1 MSDVAAEAPL
11 TDLRIVDFTHFIAG
25 PFCTMILAD
34 FGADVIK
41 IESPEGG
48 DGFRQYPPHRDG
60 EGAPYLWTNRN
71 KASVALDLKTSAG
84 RDTALALAETADV
97 VVENFSTGVMQRL
110 GLDYETVKARNPRVI
125 YCSISAYGRSG
136 PYADRIGF
144 DPIAQA
150 ESGFISMN
158 GRADGEG
165 MRAGPSVM
173 DMSTAMLSCN
183 AILAAVHARARTGKG
198 QLIETNLL
206 GMAVNMLG
214 NFHMAYLLS
223 GASPTRFGNWQ
234 VTAVPVG
241 AFETMTGPVYIACA
255 NDGTYRRLMTDVLNR
270 PELATDHRFRNSI
283 DRRANNKVLQ
293 AIIGEALAA
302 GTREDWLKAMQ
313 KAGVPGGAVRS
324 VGEAIDSDEVRSLGI
339 IGEAQHETLG
349 TIPNVALPVT
359 FSETPIR
366 KPCGAPLLGAQTKE
380 ALRRVLGCNEKH
392 LMQLERAGAFGR
404 RDGNEQA

>member
-1 MSDVAAEAPL
+1 MSDVLAETPL
-11 TDLRIVDFTHFIAG
+11 TDLRVVDFTHFIAG

-41 IESPEGG
+41 IESPDGG

-71 KASVALDLKTSAG
+71 KASVALDLKSEAG
-84 RDTALALAETADV
+84 RDVALALMEMADV
-97 VVENFSTGVMQRL
+97 VVENFSTGVMHRL
-110 GLDYETVKARNPRVI
+110 GLDYETVKGRNPRAV
-125 YCSISAYGRSG
+125 YCSISAYGRNG
-136 PYADRIGF
+136 PYADRLGF

-158 GRADGEG
+158 GRPDGEA

-173 DMSTAMLSCN
+173 DMATAMLSCN
-183 AILAAVHARARTGKG
+183 AILAALHARARTGKG

-206 GMAVNMLG
+206 GTAVNMLG
-214 NFHMAYLLS
+214 NFHMTYLMS
-223 GASPTRFGNWQ
+223 GVSPKRFGNWQ

-241 AFETMTGPVYIACA
+241 AFETMTGPIYVACA
-255 NDGTYRRLMTDVLNR
+255 NDGTFRRMMTDVLKK
-270 PELATDHRFRNSI
+270 PEVALDPRFRDSA
-283 DRRANNKVLQ
+283 DRRANN
-293 AIIGEALAA
+293 EALKAIVGDA
-302 GTREDWLKAMQ
+302 LARGTREDWLTAMR

-339 IGEAQHETLG
+339 IGEAPHEKLG

-359 FSETPIR
+359 FSETPMR
-366 KPCGAPLLGAQTKE
+366 KPRGAPLLGADSKE
-380 ALRRVLGCNEKH
+380 TLRRVLGCNEER
-392 LMQLERAGAFGR
+392 LAQLTRAGAFGN
-404 RDGNEQA
+404 GGAGA

>member
-1 MSDVAAEAPL
+1 MSERPAETPL
-11 TDLRIVDFTHFIAG
+11 TDLCVVDFTHFIAG

-34 FGADVIK
+34 FGAEVIK
-41 IESPEGG
+41 IEAPDGG
-48 DGFRQYPPHRDG
+48 DGFRQYPPFRDG

-71 KASVALDLKTSAG
+71 KESVALDLKTAAG
-84 RDTALALAETADV
+84 RDVALALMEKADV

-110 GLDYETVKARNPRVI
+110 GLDYETVKARNPRVV

-136 PYADRIGF
+136 PHADRTGF

-158 GRADGEG
+158 GRPDGEG

-173 DMSTAMLSCN
+173 DMSTAMMSCN
-183 AILAAVHARARTGKG
+183 AILAALHARERTGKG

-241 AFETMTGPVYIACA
+241 SFATRTGPVFIACA
-255 NDGTYRRLMTDVLNR
+255 NDGTFRRLMTAVLNK
-270 PELATDHRFRNSI
+270 PELVDDPRFRTSAS
-283 DRRANNKVLQ
+283 RRSNN
-293 AIIGEALAA
+293 EALKAIVTEAFAA
-302 GTREDWLKAMQ
+302 RTREDLLAAMR
-313 KAGVPGGAVRS
+313 KAGVPAGSVRS
-324 VGEAIDSDEVRSLGI
+324 VGEALDSEEVRSLGI
-339 IGEAQHETLG
+339 IGEAPHEKLG
-349 TIPNVALPVT
+349 VIPNVALPVT
-359 FSETPIR
+359 FSETPVR
-366 KPCGAPLLGAQTKE
+366 APRGAPLLGAE
-380 ALRRVLGCNEKH
+380 SREVLRRLLGFDEQR
-392 LMQLERAGAFGR
+392 LGELARAGAFGAK
-404 RDGNEQA
+404 D

>member
-1 MSDVAAEAPL
+1 MGDAAAEAPL
-11 TDLRIVDFTHFIAG
+11 TDLRVVDFTHFIAG

-41 IESPEGG
+41 IESPDGG

-71 KASVALDLKTSAG
+71 KDSVALDLKSEAG
-84 RDTALALAETADV
+84 RDVALALMETADI

-110 GLDYETVKARNPRVI
+110 GLDYETIKARNPRVI

-136 PYADRIGF
+136 PYADRVGF

-158 GRADGEG
+158 GRPDGDG

-206 GMAVNMLG
+206 GVAVNMLG

-241 AFETMTGPVYIACA
+241 AFETRTGPIYIACA
-255 NDGTYRRLMTDVLNR
+255 NDGTFRRLMTDVLNK
-270 PELATDHRFRNSI
+270 PELATDPRFRDST
-283 DRRANNKVLQ
+283 DRRTNNEVLK
-293 AIIGEALAA
+293 AIIGDALAA
-302 GTREDWLKAMQ
+302 GTREDWLKAMHR
-313 KAGVPGGAVRS
+313 AGVPGGAVRS
-324 VGEAIDSDEVRSLGI
+324 VAEAIDSDEVRSLGI

-366 KPCGAPLLGAQTKE
+366 KPRGAPLLGAQTRDT
-380 ALRRVLGCNEKH
+380 LRRVLGCNEEH
-392 LMQLERAGAFGR
+392 LTQLARAGAFGR
-404 RDGNEQA
+404 RARNEWA

>member
-11 TDLRIVDFTHFIAG
+11 TDLRVVDFTHFIAG
-25 PFCTMILAD
+25 PFCTMILGD

-60 EGAPYLWTNRN
+60 EGAPYLWANRN
-71 KASVALDLKTSAG
+71 KASVALDLKSEAG
-84 RDTALALAETADV
+84 RDAALALAETADI

-110 GLDYETVKARNPRVI
+110 GLDYERVKARNPRVI

-136 PYADRIGF
+136 PYADRTGF

-158 GRADGEG
+158 GQPDGQS
-165 MRAGPSVM
+165 MRAGPSAM
-173 DMSTAMLSCN
+173 DMAAAMLSCN
-183 AILAAVHARARTGKG
+183 AILAAVHARARNGKG

-206 GMAVNMLG
+206 GAAVNMLG

-223 GASPTRFGNWQ
+223 GVSPTRFGNWQ

-241 AFETMTGPVYIACA
+241 AFETKSGPIYIACA
-255 NDGTYRRLMTDVLNR
+255 NDGTFRRLMTDVLNK
-270 PELATDHRFRNSI
+270 PELAIDSRFRNSI
-283 DRRANNKVLQ
+283 DRRTNNEVLK
-293 AIIGEALAA
+293 AIIADALAA
-302 GTREDWLKAMQ
+302 GAREDWLKAMQ
-313 KAGVPGGAVRS
+313 KAGVPAGAVRS
-324 VGEAIDSDEVRSLGI
+324 VGEALDSDEVRSLGI
-339 IGEAQHETLG
+339 IGEAEHETLG
-349 TIPNVALPVT
+349 TIPNVGLPVT

-366 KPCGAPLLGAQTKE
+366 KPRGAPLLGAQTRDT
-380 ALRRVLGCNEKH
+380 LRRVLGCNEEH
-392 LMQLERAGAFGR
+392 LTQLARAGAFGR
-404 RDGNEQA
+404 RDGSEQA

>member
-1 MSDVAAEAPL
+1 
-11 TDLRIVDFTHFIAG
+11 
-25 PFCTMILAD
+25 
-34 FGADVIK
+34 
-41 IESPEGG
+41 
-48 DGFRQYPPHRDG
+48 
-60 EGAPYLWTNRN
+60 
-71 KASVALDLKTSAG
+71 
-84 RDTALALAETADV
+84 
-97 VVENFSTGVMQRL
+97 
-110 GLDYETVKARNPRVI
+110 
-125 YCSISAYGRSG
+125 
-136 PYADRIGF
+136 
-144 DPIAQA
+144 
-150 ESGFISMN
+150 
-158 GRADGEG
+158 
-165 MRAGPSVM
+165 
-173 DMSTAMLSCN
+173 
-183 AILAAVHARARTGKG
+183 
-198 QLIETNLL
+198 LIETNLL

-380 ALRRVLGCNEKH
+380 ALRRVLGCNEEH

>member
-1 MSDVAAEAPL
+1 MSDVPAETPL
-11 TDLRIVDFTHFIAG
+11 TDLRVVDFTHFIAG

-41 IESPEGG
+41 IESPDGG

-71 KASVALDLKTSAG
+71 KASVALDLKSEAG
-84 RDTALALAETADV
+84 RDVALALMETADV
-97 VVENFSTGVMQRL
+97 VVENFSTGVMHRL
-110 GLDYETVKARNPRVI
+110 GLDYETVKARNPRAV
-125 YCSISAYGRSG
+125 YCSISAYGRNG
-136 PYADRIGF
+136 PHADRLGF

-158 GRADGEG
+158 GRPDGEA

-173 DMSTAMLSCN
+173 DMATAMLSCN
-183 AILAAVHARARTGKG
+183 AILAALHARARTGKG

-206 GMAVNMLG
+206 GTAVNMLG
-214 NFHMAYLLS
+214 NFHMTYLMS
-223 GASPTRFGNWQ
+223 GVSPKRFGNWQ

-241 AFETMTGPVYIACA
+241 AFETRTGPIYVACA
-255 NDGTYRRLMTDVLNR
+255 NDGTFRRMMTDVLNK
-270 PELATDHRFRNSI
+270 PEVALDPRFRDSA
-283 DRRANNKVLQ
+283 DRRANN
-293 AIIGEALAA
+293 EALKAIVGDA
-302 GTREDWLKAMQ
+302 LAQGTREDWLTAMR

-339 IGEAQHETLG
+339 IGEAPHEKLG

-359 FSETPIR
+359 FSETPMR
-366 KPCGAPLLGAQTKE
+366 KPSGAPLLGAHSKE
-380 ALRRVLGCNEKH
+380 TLRRVLGCNEER
-392 LMQLERAGAFGR
+392 LAQLTRAGAFGNGSAR
-404 RDGNEQA
+404 A

>member
-1 MSDVAAEAPL
+1 MSDATAEPPL
-11 TDLRIVDFTHFIAG
+11 ADLRVVDFTHFIAG

-60 EGAPYLWTNRN
+60 EGAPFLWTNRN
-71 KASVALDLKTSAG
+71 KASVALDLKTEAG
-84 RDTALALAETADV
+84 RDVALALAETADV

-110 GLDYETVKARNPRVI
+110 GLDYETVKSRNPRVI

-136 PYADRIGF
+136 PHADRVGF

-158 GRADGEG
+158 GRPDGEG
-165 MRAGPSVM
+165 MRAGPSIM
-173 DMSTAMLSCN
+173 DMATAMLSCN
-183 AILAAVHARARTGKG
+183 AILAALHARGTTGKG
-198 QLIETNLL
+198 QFIEANLL
-206 GMAVNMLG
+206 GTAINMLG

-241 AFETMTGPVYIACA
+241 AFDTKTGPIYVACA
-255 NDGTYRRLMTDVLNR
+255 NDGTFRRLMTDVLNK
-270 PELATDHRFRNSI
+270 PDVAADSRFRDSSA
-283 DRRANNKVLQ
+283 RRANN
-293 AIIGEALAA
+293 EALKAIVGEVLA
-302 GTREDWLKAMQ
+302 QGTREDWLKAMR
-313 KAGVPGGAVRS
+313 KAAVPGGAVRS

-339 IGEAQHETLG
+339 IGEAEHEKLG

-359 FSETPIR
+359 LSETPMR
-366 KPCGAPLLGAQTKE
+366 KPRGAPLLGAQSEET
-380 ALRRVLGCNEKH
+380 LRRVLGCNEEH
-392 LMQLERAGAFGR
+392 LVQLVRAGAFGN
-404 RDGNEQA
+404 RDGSVRT

>member
-1 MSDVAAEAPL
+1 MSDVPAEPPL
-11 TDLRIVDFTHFIAG
+11 ADLRVVDFTHFIAG

-71 KASVALDLKTSAG
+71 KASVALDLKTEAG
-84 RDTALALAETADV
+84 RDVALALAETADV

-110 GLDYETVKARNPRVI
+110 GLDYETVKSRNPRLI

-136 PYADRIGF
+136 PYADRVGF

-158 GRADGEG
+158 GRPEGEG
-165 MRAGPSVM
+165 MRAGPSIM
-173 DMSTAMLSCN
+173 DMATAMLSCN
-183 AILAAVHARARTGKG
+183 AILAALHARGITGKG
-198 QLIETNLL
+198 QLIEANLL
-206 GMAVNMLG
+206 GAAINMLG

-223 GASPTRFGNWQ
+223 GVSPTRFGNWQ

-241 AFETMTGPVYIACA
+241 AFDTKTGPIYIACA
-255 NDGTYRRLMTDVLNR
+255 NDGTFRRLMTDVLNK
-270 PELATDHRFRNSI
+270 PEVAADPQFRDSAA
-283 DRRANNKVLQ
+283 RRANNEALM
-293 AIIGEALAA
+293 AIVGEALAA
-302 GTREDWLKAMQ
+302 GAREDWLEAMR

-324 VGEAIDSDEVRSLGI
+324 VGEALDSDEVRSLGI
-339 IGEAQHETLG
+339 VGEAPHEKLG
-349 TIPNVALPVT
+349 SVPNVALPVT
-359 FSETPIR
+359 FSETPLR
-366 KPCGAPLLGAQTKE
+366 KPRGAPLLGAQSKE
-380 ALRRVLGCNEKH
+380 TLRRVLGCNEEH
-392 LMQLERAGAFGR
+392 LAQLARAGAFGG
-404 RDGNEQA
+404 RDGGGRA

>member
-1 MSDVAAEAPL
+1 MSDIAGQAPL

-71 KASVALDLKTSAG
+71 KASVALDLKTTAG

-223 GASPTRFGNWQ
+223 GARPTRFGNWQ

-255 NDGTYRRLMTDVLNR
+255 NDGTYRRLMTDVLNM
-270 PELATDHRFRNSI
+270 PELATDPRFRNSI
-283 DRRANNKVLQ
+283 DRRTNNELLK
-293 AIIGEALAA
+293 AIIGDALAA

-313 KAGVPGGAVRS
+313 EAGVPGGAVRS
-324 VGEAIDSDEVRSLGI
+324 VAEAIDSDEVRSLGI

-380 ALRRVLGCNEKH
+380 TLGRVLGCSEEH

>member
-1 MSDVAAEAPL
+1 MSNVAAEAPL

-71 KASVALDLKTSAG
+71 KASVALDLKTAAG
-84 RDTALALAETADV
+84 RDTALALAATADV

-110 GLDYETVKARNPRVI
+110 GLDYEMVKARNPRVI

-158 GRADGEG
+158 GRPDGEG
-165 MRAGPSVM
+165 MRAGPSAM
-173 DMSTAMLSCN
+173 DMAAAMLSCN

-206 GMAVNMLG
+206 GAAVNMLG

-223 GASPTRFGNWQ
+223 GVSPTRFGNWQ

-241 AFETMTGPVYIACA
+241 SFETITGPIYIACA
-255 NDGTYRRLMTDVLNR
+255 NDGTFRRLMTDVLGKQ
-270 PELATDHRFRNSI
+270 ELATDPRFRNSI
-283 DRRANNKVLQ
+283 DRRTNNEVLK
-293 AIIGEALAA
+293 AIIADALAA
-302 GTREDWLKAMQ
+302 GKREDWLKAMHT
-313 KAGVPGGAVRS
+313 AGVPGGAVRS

-339 IGEAQHETLG
+339 IGEAEHEKLG
-349 TIPNVALPVT
+349 TIPNVGLPVT

-366 KPCGAPLLGAQTKE
+366 KPRGAPLLGAQTKDT
-380 ALRRVLGCNEKH
+380 LRRVLGCNEEY
-392 LMQLERAGAFGR
+392 LSQLARAGAFGSQ
-404 RDGNEQA
+404 D

>member
-1 MSDVAAEAPL
+1 MSDILAETPL
-11 TDLRIVDFTHFIAG
+11 TELCVVDFTHFIAG

-60 EGAPYLWTNRN
+60 EGAPHLWVNRN
-71 KASVALDLKTSAG
+71 KASVTLDLKTEAG
-84 RDTALALAETADV
+84 RDVALALTEKADV

-110 GLDYETVKARNPRVI
+110 GLDYEKVKARNPRVV

-136 PYADRIGF
+136 PHADRVGF

-158 GRADGEG
+158 GRPDGEG
-165 MRAGPSVM
+165 MRAGPSII
-173 DMSTAMLSCN
+173 DMATAMLACN
-183 AILAAVHARARTGKG
+183 AILAGLHARARTGKG

-206 GMAVNMLG
+206 GTAVNMLG

-241 AFETMTGPVYIACA
+241 AFETTTGPIYIACA
-255 NDGTYRRLMTDVLNR
+255 NDGTFRRMMTDVLNK
-270 PELATDHRFRNSI
+270 PEVAADPRFLTNA
-283 DRRANNKVLQ
+283 DRRANN
-293 AIIGEALAA
+293 EALKAIVGDA
-302 GTREDWLKAMQ
+302 LAQGTREDWLEAMY
-313 KAGVPGGAVRS
+313 KAGVPGSALRS
-324 VGEAIDSDEVRSLGI
+324 VGEAMESDEVRSLGI
-339 IGEAQHETLG
+339 IGEAQHEKLG
-349 TIPNVALPVT
+349 TIPNVALPLT
-359 FSETPIR
+359 FSETPLR
-366 KPCGAPLLGAQTKE
+366 KPRGAPLLGAQSKE
-380 ALRRVLGCNEKH
+380 TLCRILGRSEEH
-392 LMQLERAGAFGR
+392 LAQLVRAGAFGG
-404 RDGNEQA
+404 RDGGERA